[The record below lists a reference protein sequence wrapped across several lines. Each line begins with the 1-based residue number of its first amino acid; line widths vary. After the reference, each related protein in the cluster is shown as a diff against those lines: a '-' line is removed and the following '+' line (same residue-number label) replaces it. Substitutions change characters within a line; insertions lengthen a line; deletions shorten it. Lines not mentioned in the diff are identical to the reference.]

1 MLARKGNRKYV
12 VKEKMTLCIE
22 VVNVCI
28 YGNKTIITGREKK
41 KKTFAFCEFSKTH
54 HGKKRWEKRVREK
67 NMQSDPHILIAHT
80 EMVIWFFELILTHE
94 LHFYLPSK

>member
-41 KKTFAFCEFSKTH
+41 KKKNLLFLSYIKKNNEKKD
-54 HGKKRWEKRVREK
+54 GKKE
-67 NMQSDPHILIAHT
+67 
-80 EMVIWFFELILTHE
+80 
-94 LHFYLPSK
+94 